1 MKADERLAAKLA
13 LNPNDKV
20 WHVKRVRFIR
30 EKPVNLEETWMPLAM
45 FPDLTEVMEQSKY
58 HYIEQIKRWLSIAAS
73 RSWCQSCHR
82 TRRLPPGARSG
93 KTDSG
98 KVSRGFLKDGR
109 VFEYSR
115 NVFNSDDYKFTLVAK
130 RRQ

>member
-45 FPDLTEVMEQSKY
+45 FPDLT
-58 HYIEQIKRWLSIAAS
+58 
-73 RSWCQSCHR
+73 
-82 TRRLPPGARSG
+82 G
-93 KTDSG
+93 K
-98 KVSRGFLKDGR
+98 
-109 VFEYSR
+109 
-115 NVFNSDDYKFTLVAK
+115 
-130 RRQ
+130 